1 LIAFRF
7 VYTGWGFP
15 RHGCADRK
23 CEEELKKNIFKSA
36 GLIDKFDA
44 ENFCNR

>member
-1 LIAFRF
+1 MSVYASFIKCRGTF
-7 VYTGWGFP
+7 VKP
-15 RHGCADRK
+15 
-23 CEEELKKNIFKSA
+23 